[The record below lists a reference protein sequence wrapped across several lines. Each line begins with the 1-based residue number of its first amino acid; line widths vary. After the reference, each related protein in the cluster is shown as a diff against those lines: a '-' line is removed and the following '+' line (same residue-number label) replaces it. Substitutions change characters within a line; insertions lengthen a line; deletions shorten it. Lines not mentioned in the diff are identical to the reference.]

1 MLIVRKECLI
11 IFVVVDWP
19 CLSIV
24 HLAAEVGGGV
34 SFAYQLRISGLA
46 PIGLFFPGTRLPPCL
61 GPAPS
66 FLYLITSVD

>member
-1 MLIVRKECLI
+1 MSEHSL
-11 IFVVVDWP
+11 F
-19 CLSIV
+19 
-24 HLAAEVGGGV
+24 GGGGGAGV